1 MVGARV
7 GGPAAM
13 VEASVGAA
21 MGAGVG
27 GCVGTWTGGRIGGC
41 VGGCVGGWVGT
52 PLGTWVSVSV
62 DIVEVKRLV
71 CVDTAKVNLAELPFP
86 LDPPFALDAL
96 IPALIPRRSIEC
108 PGADSHVGAIGNE
121 QLKEGWW
128 IGCDETRKPQCA
140 VTANAVSIFALIW

>member
-7 GGPAAM
+7 GGPAAK
-13 VEASVGAA
+13 VGASVRT
-21 MGAGVG
+21 GVG
-27 GCVGTWTGGRIGGC
+27 GCVGRW
-41 VGGCVGGWVGT
+41 VGGCVGGWLGSCVGT
-52 PLGTWVSVSV
+52 PLGTGVSVSV

-96 IPALIPRRSIEC
+96 TPALIPRRSIEC
-108 PGADSHVGAIGNE
+108 RGTDSHVGAIGNE

-128 IGCDETRKPQCA
+128 IGCDETRNPQSA
-140 VTANAVSIFALIW
+140 VTANAVSILR

>member
-1 MVGARV
+1 M
-7 GGPAAM
+7 
-13 VEASVGAA
+13 SV
-21 MGAGVG
+21 
-27 GCVGTWTGGRIGGC
+27 C
-41 VGGCVGGWVGT
+41 
-52 PLGTWVSVSV
+52 V
-62 DIVEVKRLV
+62 DIVEVRRLVCVDTVEVKRLV

-128 IGCDETRKPQCA
+128 IGCDETRKPQSA

>member
-1 MVGARV
+1 VVGARV
-7 GGPAAM
+7 GGPAAK
-13 VEASVGAA
+13 VGASVRT
-21 MGAGVG
+21 GVG

-96 IPALIPRRSIEC
+96 IPALIPRRSIE
-108 PGADSHVGAIGNE
+108 
-121 QLKEGWW
+121 LKEGWE
-128 IGCDETRKPQCA
+128 IGCDETRNPQSA
-140 VTANAVSIFALIW
+140 VTANAVSICVDLVRYR